1 MKILEAGVIGSFPSS
16 SLCKFRWLA
25 RKCISAA
32 FLLHPDHI
40 SFVYTLFL
48 KNNFSPQR
56 KSGSFQRLATQIWH
70 RIFFVTGNQCHFH
83 GIQVLIRFNQGDK
96 DPNEMIHLSRTTLNI
111 PRESQVIRGN
121 ILCRAICTYRIWL
134 LLLLTAAPGDAL
146 IAQYLLKM
154 YLFKMECKGL
164 GLLRGAWN
172 KLFTACNYRI
182 EGYIKSYQ
190 SRFQNRY
197 SVLHPMVPSTRK
209 INLVCRHV
217 SRVGADKRVYSN
229 HL

>member
-1 MKILEAGVIGSFPSS
+1 MAQIFFCDRKPMIL
-16 SLCKFRWLA
+16 
-25 RKCISAA
+25 
-32 FLLHPDHI
+32 
-40 SFVYTLFL
+40 
-48 KNNFSPQR
+48 
-56 KSGSFQRLATQIWH
+56 H
-70 RIFFVTGNQCHFH
+70 RI
-83 GIQVLIRFNQGDK
+83 QVSIRFNQGDK

-134 LLLLTAAPGDAL
+134 LLLLTAAPGDAF

-197 SVLHPMVPSTRK
+197 SVLPPKVPSKRK
-209 INLVCRHV
+209 RNLVCRHV
-217 SRVGADKRVYSN
+217 SRVGADKRG
-229 HL
+229 LL